1 MVSEI
6 IINPNLKLKK
16 LTLKDVN
23 ENYLSWFDDPSLKK
37 NLFNIKYKNLNELK
51 KYYKKTIKKKYLIF
65 FGIFYKKKHI
75 GNLKFENIYENSS
88 KASWGILIGKKKL
101 KGKKYWDRGF
111 V

>member
-51 KYYKKTIKKKYLIF
+51 KYYKKTIK
-65 FGIFYKKKHI
+65 
-75 GNLKFENIYENSS
+75 NLKIFT
-88 KASWGILIGKKKL
+88 KILQRPHGV
-101 KGKKYWDRGF
+101 F
-111 V
+111 